1 MSGVM
6 SFELSGH
13 MTYFQPPHSYKREE
27 EGIYLT
33 KNGKKDGEWKN
44 CRKLG
49 EILRRGRI
57 L

>member
-1 MSGVM
+1 M